1 MHLPDASLAGD
12 RSSLAE
18 GRHGHTLVL
27 REKKDIPLLLV
38 RQREIL
44 RSPSERAEFN
54 GGLTSWVSS
63 VFGRPNDTFTPGS
76 WSPSYPLSR
85 RKRSHCYSCA
95 CPLWVRSGH
104 WNPDQRCPLYPR
116 KRTYRLMRLTSA
128 VPLCADAS
136 AFRRKVAF
144 LPSTECRNLARQ
156 TTCQSG
162 RGTRIRPRG
171 HSNDLRSQLASRA
184 AAS

>member
-1 MHLPDASLAGD
+1 MTAGPNAFRGSGPKSKARIRRCAD
-12 RSSLAE
+12 PSGLSRSS
-18 GRHGHTLVL
+18 GVQ
-27 REKKDIPLLLV
+27 PLLHYVLVPLPTRMAVGIRIDPDCGNFDHGRLPSLV
-38 RQREIL
+38 RFNATTL
-44 RSPSERAEFN
+44 WHLDAE
-54 GGLTSWVSS
+54 S
-63 VFGRPNDTFTPGS
+63 GRRPQHQKQTLEPA
-76 WSPSYPLSR
+76 SR
-85 RKRSHCYSCA
+85 MSAKC
-95 CPLWVRSGH
+95 
-104 WNPDQRCPLYPR
+104 Q

-128 VPLCADAS
+128 VPLCADAP

-144 LPSTECRNLARQ
+144 LPSTGCRNLARQ